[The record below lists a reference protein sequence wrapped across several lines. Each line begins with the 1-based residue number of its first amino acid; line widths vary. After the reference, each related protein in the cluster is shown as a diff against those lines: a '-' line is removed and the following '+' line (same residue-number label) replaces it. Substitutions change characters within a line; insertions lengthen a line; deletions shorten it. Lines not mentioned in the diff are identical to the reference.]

1 MLKRASVLL
10 IVQLLAIQSVLAR
23 EGFHGFVFGGI
34 GYTEAKTNTIK
45 GNDFI
50 SIGNSRVSSF
60 SRSPRSQSDAHA
72 AFAFEFSYGFKNG
85 VEVFTGTSLEDYLR
99 FDSTTQIGAR
109 TTFDNL
115 GRMSA
120 GFVFAPIV
128 TEVWSDPYLLD
139 SKREETDRS
148 SQGIRVQWD
157 EMFGTGLGVTITAR
171 EIELDD
177 ELSGTDPSLGLT
189 PSEIRL
195 LDREGDQV
203 SAVVEYVFKIGD
215 RHRLTPSFRYVDR
228 DRDGGAERAE
238 SVGGQLT
245 YLYDTPDFSF
255 ATNVFV
261 SKDDFDKAN
270 PIFGRDRDQDVWGA
284 SATFFL
290 PAAWAGERWR
300 WQLTTAYGKADSD
313 IDFHD
318 NEVWT
323 NSVGLIVRW

>member
-1 MLKRASVLL
+1 MLKRASALL
-10 IVQLLAIQSVLAR
+10 IVQLLAVQTVLAR
-23 EGFHGFVFGGI
+23 EGFHGFVYGGI
-34 GYTEAKTNTIK
+34 GYTEAKTNTIN
-45 GNDFI
+45 GNDYI

-60 SRSPRSQSDAHA
+60 SRSPRSQSDVHP
-72 AFAFEFSYGFKNG
+72 AFAFELSYGFKNG

-109 TTFDNL
+109 TTFGNL

-128 TEVWSDPYLLD
+128 TEVWSDPYLLG

-157 EMFGTGLGVTITAR
+157 QMFGTGLGVTITAR
-171 EIELDD
+171 EIEIDD

-195 LDREGDQV
+195 LDREGDQLAA
-203 SAVVEYVFKIGD
+203 SVEYVFNIGD
-215 RHRLTPSFRYVDR
+215 RHRLTPSLRFVDR
-228 DRDGGAERAE
+228 DRDGGAESAE

-245 YLYDTPDFSF
+245 YLYNTPGFSF
-255 ATNVFV
+255 AANVFV

-270 PIFGRDRDQDVWGA
+270 PIFGEDRDQDVWGA

-290 PAAWAGERWR
+290 PAAWAGDRWR

-323 NSVGLIVRW
+323 NTVGLIVRW